1 MVVIHAATAQHFELA
16 KRYLSAGTHVM
27 MDKPISENF
36 EEVQELHR
44 LAEENNVLFV
54 IGFNR
59 RFAPMTDKLKEVNQ
73 KNFIKV
79 SKNLANNADEVQFSL
94 YDIFI
99 HPLDTLIYLLDD
111 EIERYSYQLAMT
123 PDKKLSRVL
132 VTLRTQSCMGIASM
146 NLTSGAFSEEFTVEA
161 GSGTYRLSELT
172 ELEILTGLDKQKVGI
187 NGWQSATYNRGFESL
202 VFGMVGAVAE
212 FDGHNRDELM
222 KQMKQTNVLDSHEII
237 HEILDKM

>member
-1 MVVIHAATAQHFELA
+1 
-16 KRYLSAGTHVM
+16 
-27 MDKPISENF
+27 
-36 EEVQELHR
+36 
-44 LAEENNVLFV
+44 
-54 IGFNR
+54 
-59 RFAPMTDKLKEVNQ
+59 MTDKLKEVNQ

-172 ELEILTGLDKQKVGI
+172 ELEILTGLDKQKAGI